1 MHFHATRPEL
11 CEVKPLHR
19 NRRECVRYPAEGSA
33 IAIAELGAR
42 RIVTTV
48 RLVDASPAGL
58 GLTSPMDLPTG
69 AHVRLH
75 FNGSDLPGRSGTIVR
90 CHRADEGFRIGVF
103 CDASVCVA

>member
-19 NRRECVRYPAEGSA
+19 NRRECVRYPAQGTA
-33 IAIAELGAR
+33 IAIAELGER
-42 RIVTTV
+42 RIVSNV
-48 RLVDASPAGL
+48 RLIDASPAGL
-58 GLTSPMDLPTG
+58 GLSSPMELPHG

-90 CHRADEGFRIGVF
+90 CTRTDEGYSVGVF
-103 CDASVCVA
+103 CDASVACA